1 MNPSSGSGHHVERH
15 LSKFAHIQLRLDDN
29 SISIPMVRPLSGPTN
44 RLWEITLRHSH
55 ARHWH
60 SCHLTRSHFLALYPD
75 EAHYFFKVI
84 LLGIIS
90 KVCFAR
96 TSVKTDSGTQTRM
109 TSPGASHWAR
119 GRAGVVWPSSETM
132 TSTTPPI
139 EERSLSSK
147 ASREVRVAFRLVRV
161 FLLKSKTNIYPV
173 VNEPVVWFWSSCGA
187 PSVEIRTYSAKIR
200 W

>member
-1 MNPSSGSGHHVERH
+1 MSPSSGSGHHVERH

-29 SISIPMVRPLSGPTN
+29 SISIPMVRPLSGPSN

-96 TSVKTDSGTQTRM
+96 TSVKTD
-109 TSPGASHWAR
+109 ASHWAR

-161 FLLKSKTNIYPV
+161 FFTQIKVKQWARRLVLVIM
-173 VNEPVVWFWSSCGA
+173 WSAICRNSHIF
-187 PSVEIRTYSAKIR
+187 S
-200 W
+200 